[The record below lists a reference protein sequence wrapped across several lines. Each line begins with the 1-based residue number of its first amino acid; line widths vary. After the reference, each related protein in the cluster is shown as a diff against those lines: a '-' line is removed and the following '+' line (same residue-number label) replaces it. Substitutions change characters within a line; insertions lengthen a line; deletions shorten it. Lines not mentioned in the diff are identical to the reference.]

1 VWWVRPFF
9 QRARPLRYIR
19 PVTDY
24 SRHRV
29 YRWSI
34 SSRLD
39 TAPRSPPSAVR
50 WAWWTSPRSGDPM
63 STVLLVKD

>member
-1 VWWVRPFF
+1 MQGLAAAFVVGLLSGAAGVVWWVRPFF

-29 YRWSI
+29 YR
-34 SSRLD
+34 
-39 TAPRSPPSAVR
+39 
-50 WAWWTSPRSGDPM
+50 
-63 STVLLVKD
+63 